1 MKQIPVYVISGL
13 LESGKTTFIKDT
25 ITSDDYYLKNKT
37 LVLSGEEG
45 EVEYEK
51 EFLEANIKIVYFP
64 YTKGISSTQISKA
77 LKHLRVGDNQS

>member
-37 LVLSGEEG
+37 LVLSGEEYSVTDG
-45 EVEYEK
+45 TFTTTGTVEGST
-51 EFLEANIKIVYFP
+51 LKI
-64 YTKGISSTQISKA
+64 
-77 LKHLRVGDNQS
+77 N